1 MDQKSPVSYSITK
14 NEILTPNLAA
24 AVQVLEAANSPVEFD
39 VIEDFSMDS
48 EEHRELLKK
57 NKNILCGNVG
67 TPGSHYVENR
77 PLYKYLNLFVKVVHV
92 HDYPNVATR
101 HNDIDFVIIRDNLE
115 GEYSGIEHEVF
126 PGVFESLKI
135 ITREKAMKIAEYS
148 FEYAYLTGRKK
159 VTCVHKANI
168 M

>member
-1 MDQKSPVSYSITK
+1 MVL
-14 NEILTPNLAA
+14 ILLAA
-24 AVQVLEAANSPVEFD
+24 VTKVFEAAKTPVKFD
-39 VIEDFSMDS
+39 IINDFNMDN
-48 EEHRELLKK
+48 EEHRKLLKK

-67 TPGSHYVENR
+67 TKGSKYVENR
-77 PLYKYLNLFVKVVHV
+77 PLYKYLNLYVKVVHI
-92 HDYPNVATR
+92 HDYPNVPTR
-101 HNDIDFVIIRDNLE
+101 HSGIDFVIIRDNLE
-115 GEYSGIEHEVF
+115 GEYSGIEHEVY

-135 ITREKAMKIAEYS
+135 ITREKAMKVTEYA

>member
-1 MDQKSPVSYSITK
+1 VKVLQ
-14 NEILTPNLAA
+14 AA
-24 AVQVLEAANSPVEFD
+24 KSPVEFD
-39 VIEDFSMDS
+39 VIEDFSMDNS
-48 EEHRELLKK
+48 EHLELLKK

-67 TPGSHYVENR
+67 RPGSNYVENK
-77 PLYKYLNLFVKVVHV
+77 PLYKYLDLYVKVVHI
-92 HDYPNVATR
+92 HDYPNVPTR
-101 HNDIDFVIIRDNLE
+101 HKNIDFVIIRDNLE
-115 GEYSGIEHEVF
+115 GEYSGIEHEVY

-135 ITREKAMKIAEYS
+135 ITRDKAMKVVEYS